1 MGKSGEG
8 NMRTVRRAG
17 RGRADSEKQV
27 DEQAEPASGDLDAL
41 KHEAA
46 RLREELAT
54 ARQRAERLEAAN
66 VNVATRLDVAIASI
80 KSILERQG

>member
-1 MGKSGEG
+1 
-8 NMRTVRRAG
+8 MRTVRRAG
-17 RGRADSEKQV
+17 RGRADSEKQT
-27 DEQAEPASGDLDAL
+27 DEQAETASEDVSTL
-41 KHEAA
+41 KHEAI
-46 RLREELAT
+46 RLREELAS